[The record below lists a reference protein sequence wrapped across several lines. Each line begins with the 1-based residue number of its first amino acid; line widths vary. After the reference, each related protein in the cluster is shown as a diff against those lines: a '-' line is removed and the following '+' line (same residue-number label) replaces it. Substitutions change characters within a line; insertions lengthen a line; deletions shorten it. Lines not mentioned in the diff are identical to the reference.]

1 MRCSAPTVFADLNR
15 TESPYLKGVSPT
27 ETCTEHATAFD
38 FHRVRH
44 KDRFPFLLLNLE
56 SLSKSLKK
64 YISAINLKN
73 QSYPANVMQQMS

>member
-38 FHRVRH
+38 FHRARH
-44 KDRFPFLLLNLE
+44 KDRFPLLLLNLE
-56 SLSKSLKK
+56 SLSKSLK
-64 YISAINLKN
+64 STF
-73 QSYPANVMQQMS
+73 QQ